1 MGLSSAGGEDA
12 SGAVGASD
20 PGGAGSDARRELE
33 KAVDDLKVKLGSLDA
48 LFQEIGA
55 ESDDVKKAIRE
66 EEWDSVS
73 PEVLDAI
80 YEKREEYRDAPR
92 F

>member
-33 KAVDDLKVKLGSLDA
+33 KAIDDLTSKLGSLDA
-48 LFQEIGA
+48 LLQEIGA
-55 ESDDVKKAIRE
+55 DPQDEKAIRE